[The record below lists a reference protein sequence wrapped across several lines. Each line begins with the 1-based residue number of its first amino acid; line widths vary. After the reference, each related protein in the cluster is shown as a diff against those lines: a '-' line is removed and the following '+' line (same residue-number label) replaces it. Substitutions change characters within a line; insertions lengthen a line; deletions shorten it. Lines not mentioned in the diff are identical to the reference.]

1 MAQPITIPELGFDTQ
16 QGKLAHW
23 LKKVGDSV
31 QLGEPV
37 AEVEADKVTMEIVA
51 TVGGVLLQQLA
62 TVGQAVSPGEPIGLV
77 GAAEEVRASSAP
89 STSAPPLPEQAS
101 LPTPPPT
108 PLPTFTNA
116 EANGEDALPS
126 VRISPVARRLAL
138 ENGLPLEE
146 LQGSGPGGFI
156 LKADVQARLMQPL
169 TQPVIRRLP
178 PLRPSD
184 TTPTPLA
191 PAPEPVEKTSEPA
204 PMAETAGVAPS
215 SLRRAIAQR
224 MTQSKTSVPHFYIT
238 KAIFMDAA
246 LALRAQINA
255 VLPDEQKVTVNDLV
269 VKAVALVLREFP
281 QLNASF
287 VGEQIVQHPDIN
299 IGMAVAVDGGLL
311 TVVQKHC
318 DKTTLSTIA
327 AENKQ
332 RFARARAGKV
342 KPDDISGATFT
353 ISNLGAYDVEH
364 FAPIINPPEGAILG
378 VATAKPTPVVENGQ
392 VVVRTQMLVTLAAD
406 HRLTDGVEAAQF
418 LQRLKEKLE
427 NPLLVVI

>member
-23 LKKVGDSV
+23 LKQVGDSV
-31 QLGEPV
+31 QPGEPV

-51 TVGGVLLQQLA
+51 TMGGVLLQQLA
-62 TVGQAVSPGEPIGLV
+62 TVGQAVSTGETIGLV
-77 GAAEEVRASSAP
+77 GTSEEANVPTTP
-89 STSAPPLPEQAS
+89 STPAPPYPAPIS
-101 LPTPPPT
+101 SPTPPPEPVPAFGNDVGNGEE
-108 PLPTFTNA
+108 PLPN
-116 EANGEDALPS
+116 

-138 ENGLPLEE
+138 ENGLALEE

-178 PLRPSD
+178 PLRPVG
-184 TTPTPLA
+184 TAPTPPVPVTA
-191 PAPEPVEKTSEPA
+191 AVEKTSEPA
-204 PMAETAGVAPS
+204 PTVETTGVAPS

-255 VLPDEQKVTVNDLV
+255 ALPDEQKVTVNDLV

-311 TVVQKHC
+311 TVVQRHC
-318 DKTTLSTIA
+318 DKATISTIA